1 MSYVLAIEPAESQA
15 GVLRETVSAAAR
27 TTMKVVST
35 LEAAMAAID
44 DEVPKL
50 VLLNALMHPRD
61 EERLMGRL
69 RRLPGE
75 IAPQVLITPAL
86 AAPEGASAARRSGLF
101 DRFRKPAW
109 RPAPCEPSVFAGELS
124 LYLDDR
130 TRTGADRRT
139 ARRVEGLDFARM
151 VIDGAAVELVDLSL
165 VGAQVRS
172 PILLPAG
179 GSVQLLLSSGPDLES
194 LRCDAA
200 IVWGTPDETAAA
212 ESGRYRAGMR
222 FKNVDHQ
229 LLHRLYFGAR
239 TLTVRQNGD
248 GKPFR

>member
-15 GVLRETVSAAAR
+15 GVLRETVGAAAR
-27 TTMKVVST
+27 TAMRVVST
-35 LEAAMAAID
+35 VDAAVEAID

-50 VLLNALMHPRD
+50 VLLNALMPPRD

-86 AAPEGASAARRSGLF
+86 GGPDGGSGARKSGLF
-101 DRFRKPAW
+101 DRFRKQAW
-109 RPAPCEPSVFAGELS
+109 RPTPCDPSVFAGELS
-124 LYLDDR
+124 RYLGDR
-130 TRTGADRRT
+130 NGTGADRRS
-139 ARRVEGLDFARM
+139 ARRVDGLDFARM

-179 GSVQLLLSSGPDLES
+179 GSVQLLLSGGPDVEPLQCE
-194 LRCDAA
+194 AA
-200 IVWGTPDETAAA
+200 IVWGTPDEAAA
-212 ESGRYRAGMR
+212 ARYRAGMR
-222 FKNVDHQ
+222 FKNIDHQ
-229 LLHRLYFGAR
+229 LLNSLYFGVR
-239 TLTVRQNGD
+239 TLAVRKPGD
-248 GKPFR
+248 LKPLR

>member
-1 MSYVLAIEPAESQA
+1 MSYVLAIEPLESQA
-15 GVLRETVSAAAR
+15 GVLRETVGAAAR

-35 LEAAMAAID
+35 LDAAMAAID

-61 EERLMGRL
+61 EDRLMGRL
-69 RRLPGE
+69 RRLPFE

-86 AAPEGASAARRSGLF
+86 AAPESASAARRSGLF

-109 RPAPCEPSVFAGELS
+109 RPTPCEPSLFAGELS
-124 LYLDDR
+124 RYLGDR
-130 TRTGADRRT
+130 NRTGADRRS

-151 VIDGAAVELVDLSL
+151 LIEGAAVDLVDLSL

-172 PILLPAG
+172 PILLPPG
-179 GSVQLLLSSGPDLES
+179 GSVQLVLSGGADVEILQGE
-194 LRCDAA
+194 AA
-200 IVWGTPDETAAA
+200 IVWGTPDEAVAA
-212 ESGRYRAGMR
+212 ESARFRAGMR
-222 FKNVDHQ
+222 FKNIDHQ
-229 LLHRLYFGAR
+229 LLNRLYFGVR
-239 TLTVRQNGD
+239 TLAVRQPGE